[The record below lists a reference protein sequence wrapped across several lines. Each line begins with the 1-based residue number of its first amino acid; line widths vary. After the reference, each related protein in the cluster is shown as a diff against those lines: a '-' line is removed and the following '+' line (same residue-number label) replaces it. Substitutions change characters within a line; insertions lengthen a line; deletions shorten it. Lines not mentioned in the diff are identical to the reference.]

1 MYIII
6 SMQYLKKIRYYIDK
20 SLARSFIYVVY
31 LLAVIVCFVVAC
43 ITAMDIYFGDGELRN
58 FLQIFL
64 DYFFAAIRG
73 EGENTNSTFIN
84 ILINT
89 LIMLTGL
96 FVSSIVIGILVN
108 SIAES
113 IDNVRSGKSFIDEKN
128 HQLIL
133 GWSNG
138 ISLVFREFLLANS
151 NNKDSNIVFLDEINP
166 VEANEKI
173 MTMFPNK
180 EDYQKIIPKQG
191 RISDRKYLEM
201 VNVDE
206 ARSILINH
214 DDDME
219 SIKAIAAIVNN
230 PERKKDKY
238 NIVSKMNIKEN
249 YELAKIIGGEE
260 TKVLFFGD
268 MLARVGAQSC
278 LQSGLANVY
287 LDLVNFDG
295 DEIYFYKEDSLVGK
309 TYEEAILSYETS
321 SIIGIEREG
330 DVLINPKREKI
341 KTDDSLIAISMDDDT
356 VIKDG
361 VENVLVDQKKIIKTT
376 PNKNKVDTIYIFGYS
391 EGELSKLE
399 VICSHLIN
407 YLDDGS
413 KIFLV
418 NDNKDSANIESKIN
432 PAKDIQ
438 ISFIEGNCRSR
449 DFLEQMDIES
459 GDKLLILS
467 SFNGS
472 NDINKCDAQ
481 TLFTLINLRDIEKKK
496 NKNFVLTTELINSHN
511 AEIFASNSDDDYLY
525 SEDIVQSMLVQIA
538 ENPFLSKFFDDLASP
553 EGSEIYFKPIT
564 EYVDASEPI
573 DFYTICQ
580 SASFKGETAIGY
592 QTSEREDLKTLNAGV
607 NINPLKSKKRL
618 YNPDDKLIVF
628 ADD

>member
-1 MYIII
+1 
-6 SMQYLKKIRYYIDK
+6 MQYFKKIRYYIDK

-31 LLAVIVCFVVAC
+31 LLALIVCFVVAC

-58 FLQIFL
+58 FSQIFL

-73 EGENTNSTFIN
+73 EGENINSTFIN

-201 VNVDE
+201 VNVDQ

-295 DEIYFYKEDSLVGK
+295 DEIYFHKEDSLVGK

-330 DVLINPKREKI
+330 DVLINPKWEKI

-361 VENVLVDQKKIIKTT
+361 VENVLVDQKKIVKTA
-376 PNKNKVDTIYIFGYS
+376 PNKNKVDTIYIFGYC
-391 EGELSKLE
+391 EGDLSKLE

-449 DFLEQMDIES
+449 EFLEQMDIES

-553 EGSEIYFKPIT
+553 EGSEIYFKSIT
-564 EYVDASEPI
+564 EYVDVSEPI

>member
-1 MYIII
+1 
-6 SMQYLKKIRYYIDK
+6 MQYFKKIRYYIDK

-31 LLAVIVCFVVAC
+31 LLALIVCFVVAC

-58 FLQIFL
+58 FSQIFL

-249 YELAKIIGGEE
+249 YDLAKIIGGEE

-295 DEIYFYKEDSLVGK
+295 DEIYFHKEDSLVGK

-361 VENVLVDQKKIIKTT
+361 VENVLVDQKKIIKTA
-376 PNKNKVDTIYIFGYS
+376 PNKNKVDTIYIFGYC
-391 EGELSKLE
+391 EGDLSKLE

-449 DFLEQMDIES
+449 EFLEQMDIES

-564 EYVDASEPI
+564 EYVDVSEPI

>member
-1 MYIII
+1 
-6 SMQYLKKIRYYIDK
+6 MQYFKKIRYYIDK

-31 LLAVIVCFVVAC
+31 LLALIVCFVVAC

-58 FLQIFL
+58 FSQIFL

-73 EGENTNSTFIN
+73 EGENINSTFIN

-180 EDYQKIIPKQG
+180 KDYQKIIPKQG

-201 VNVDE
+201 VNVDQ

-295 DEIYFYKEDSLVGK
+295 DEIYFHKEDSLVGK

-330 DVLINPKREKI
+330 DVLINPKWEKI

-361 VENVLVDQKKIIKTT
+361 VENVLVDQKKIVKTA
-376 PNKNKVDTIYIFGYS
+376 PNKNKVDTIYIFGYC
-391 EGELSKLE
+391 EGDLSKLE

-449 DFLEQMDIES
+449 EFLEQMDIES

-511 AEIFASNSDDDYLY
+511 AEIFASNLDDDYLY

-538 ENPFLSKFFDDLASP
+538 ENPSLSKFFDDLASP
-553 EGSEIYFKPIT
+553 EGSEIYFKSIT
-564 EYVDASEPI
+564 EYVDVSEPI

-607 NINPLKSKKRL
+607 NINPLKSKKRI
-618 YNPDDKLIVF
+618 YKPDDKLIVF

>member
-31 LLAVIVCFVVAC
+31 LLALIVCFVVAC

-64 DYFFAAIRG
+64 DYFFAAVRG

-201 VNVDE
+201 VNVDQ

-295 DEIYFYKEDSLVGK
+295 DEIYFHKEDSLVGK

-330 DVLINPKREKI
+330 DVLINPKWEKI

-376 PNKNKVDTIYIFGYS
+376 SNKNKLDTIYIFGYS
-391 EGELSKLE
+391 EGDLSKLE

-511 AEIFASNSDDDYLY
+511 AEIFASNLDDDYLY

-538 ENPFLSKFFDDLASP
+538 ENPSLSKFFDDLASP
-553 EGSEIYFKPIT
+553 EGSEIYFKSIT
-564 EYVDASEPI
+564 EYVDISEPI

-618 YNPDDKLIVF
+618 YKPDDKLIVF

>member
-1 MYIII
+1 
-6 SMQYLKKIRYYIDK
+6 MQYFKKIRYYIDK

-31 LLAVIVCFVVAC
+31 LLALIVCFVVAC

-58 FLQIFL
+58 FSQIFL
-64 DYFFAAIRG
+64 DYFFAAVRG

-295 DEIYFYKEDSLVGK
+295 DEIYFHKEDSLVGK

-330 DVLINPKREKI
+330 DVLINPKWENI

-361 VENVLVDQKKIIKTT
+361 VKNVLIDQKKIIKTA
-376 PNKNKVDTIYIFGYS
+376 PNKNKVDTIYIFGYC
-391 EGELSKLE
+391 EGDLSKLE

-438 ISFIEGNCRSR
+438 ISFIEGNYRSR
-449 DFLEQMDIES
+449 EFLEQMDIES

-511 AEIFASNSDDDYLY
+511 AEIFASNADDDYLY

-564 EYVDASEPI
+564 EYVDVSEPI

>member
-1 MYIII
+1 
-6 SMQYLKKIRYYIDK
+6 MQYFKKIRYYIDK

-31 LLAVIVCFVVAC
+31 LLALIVCFVVAC

-58 FLQIFL
+58 FSQIFL
-64 DYFFAAIRG
+64 DYFFAAVRG

-295 DEIYFYKEDSLVGK
+295 DEIYFHKEDSLVGK

-330 DVLINPKREKI
+330 DVLINPKWENI

-361 VENVLVDQKKIIKTT
+361 VKNVLIDQKKIIKTA
-376 PNKNKVDTIYIFGYS
+376 PNKNKVDTIYIFGYC
-391 EGELSKLE
+391 EGDLSKLE

-449 DFLEQMDIES
+449 EFLEQMDIES

-564 EYVDASEPI
+564 EYVDVSEPI

>member
-1 MYIII
+1 
-6 SMQYLKKIRYYIDK
+6 MQYFKKIRYYIDK

-31 LLAVIVCFVVAC
+31 LLALIVCFVVAC

-58 FLQIFL
+58 FSQIFL
-64 DYFFAAIRG
+64 DYFFAAVRG

-295 DEIYFYKEDSLVGK
+295 DEIYFHKEDSLVGK
-309 TYEEAILSYETS
+309 TYEEAILCYETS

-330 DVLINPKREKI
+330 DVLINPKWENI

-361 VENVLVDQKKIIKTT
+361 VKNVLIDQKKIIKTA
-376 PNKNKVDTIYIFGYS
+376 PNKNKVDTIYIFGYC
-391 EGELSKLE
+391 EGDLSKLE

-449 DFLEQMDIES
+449 EFLEQMDIES

-511 AEIFASNSDDDYLY
+511 AEIFASNADDDYLY

-564 EYVDASEPI
+564 EYVDVSEPI

-628 ADD
+628 AND

>member
-1 MYIII
+1 
-6 SMQYLKKIRYYIDK
+6 MQYFKKIRYYIDK

-31 LLAVIVCFVVAC
+31 LLALIVCFVVAC

-58 FLQIFL
+58 FSQIFL

-201 VNVDE
+201 VNVDQ

-295 DEIYFYKEDSLVGK
+295 DEIYFHKEDSLVGK

-361 VENVLVDQKKIIKTT
+361 VENVLVDQKKIVKTA
-376 PNKNKVDTIYIFGYS
+376 PNKNKVDTIYIFGYC
-391 EGELSKLE
+391 EGDLSKLE

-449 DFLEQMDIES
+449 EFLEQMDIES

-538 ENPFLSKFFDDLASP
+538 ENPFLSIFFDNLASP

-564 EYVDASEPI
+564 EYVDVSEPI

>member
-1 MYIII
+1 
-6 SMQYLKKIRYYIDK
+6 MQYFKKIRYYIDK

-31 LLAVIVCFVVAC
+31 LLALIVCFVVAC

-58 FLQIFL
+58 FSQIFL

-73 EGENTNSTFIN
+73 EGENINSTFIN

-201 VNVDE
+201 VNVDQ

-295 DEIYFYKEDSLVGK
+295 DEIYFHKEDSLVGK

-361 VENVLVDQKKIIKTT
+361 VENVLVDQKKIVKTA
-376 PNKNKVDTIYIFGYS
+376 PSKNKVDTIYIFGYC
-391 EGELSKLE
+391 EGDLSKLE

-449 DFLEQMDIES
+449 EFLEQMDIES

-481 TLFTLINLRDIEKKK
+481 TLFTLINLRDIEKKE

-538 ENPFLSKFFDDLASP
+538 ENPFLSIFFDNLASP
-553 EGSEIYFKPIT
+553 EGSEIYFKSIT
-564 EYVDASEPI
+564 EYVDVSEPI

>member
-1 MYIII
+1 
-6 SMQYLKKIRYYIDK
+6 MQYFKKIRYYIDK

-31 LLAVIVCFVVAC
+31 LLALIVCFVVAC

-58 FLQIFL
+58 FSQIFL

-249 YELAKIIGGEE
+249 YDLAKIIGGEE

-295 DEIYFYKEDSLVGK
+295 DEIYFHKEDSLVGK

-330 DVLINPKREKI
+330 DVLINPKLEKI

-361 VENVLVDQKKIIKTT
+361 VENVLVDQKKIIKTA
-376 PNKNKVDTIYIFGYS
+376 PNKNKVDTIYIFGYC
-391 EGELSKLE
+391 EGDLSKLE

-449 DFLEQMDIES
+449 EFLEQMDIES

-564 EYVDASEPI
+564 EYVDVSEPI

>member
-1 MYIII
+1 
-6 SMQYLKKIRYYIDK
+6 MQYFKKIRYYIDK

-31 LLAVIVCFVVAC
+31 LLALIVCFVVAC

-58 FLQIFL
+58 FSQIFL
-64 DYFFAAIRG
+64 DYFFAAVRG

-180 EDYQKIIPKQG
+180 EEYQKIIPKQG

-201 VNVDE
+201 VNVDQ

-295 DEIYFYKEDSLVGK
+295 DEIYFHKEDSLVGK

-361 VENVLVDQKKIIKTT
+361 VENVLVDQKKIVKTA
-376 PNKNKVDTIYIFGYS
+376 PNKNKVDTIYIFGYC
-391 EGELSKLE
+391 EGDLSKLE

-449 DFLEQMDIES
+449 EFLEQMDIES

-538 ENPFLSKFFDDLASP
+538 ENPFLSIFFDNLASP

-564 EYVDASEPI
+564 EYVDVSEPI

>member
-1 MYIII
+1 
-6 SMQYLKKIRYYIDK
+6 MQYFKKIRYYIDK

-31 LLAVIVCFVVAC
+31 LLALIVCFVVAC

-58 FLQIFL
+58 FSQIFL

-73 EGENTNSTFIN
+73 EGENINSTFIN

-180 EDYQKIIPKQG
+180 EEYQKIIPKQG

-201 VNVDE
+201 VNVDQ

-295 DEIYFYKEDSLVGK
+295 DEIYFHKEDSLVGK

-361 VENVLVDQKKIIKTT
+361 VENFLVDQKKIVKTA
-376 PNKNKVDTIYIFGYS
+376 PSKNKVDTIYIFGYC
-391 EGELSKLE
+391 EGDLSKLE

-449 DFLEQMDIES
+449 EFLEQMDIES

-481 TLFTLINLRDIEKKK
+481 TLFTLINLRDIEKKE

-538 ENPFLSKFFDDLASP
+538 ENPFLSIFFDNLASP

-564 EYVDASEPI
+564 EYVDVSEPI

>member
-1 MYIII
+1 
-6 SMQYLKKIRYYIDK
+6 MQYFKKIRYYIDK

-31 LLAVIVCFVVAC
+31 LLALIVCFVVAC

-58 FLQIFL
+58 FSQIFL

-201 VNVDE
+201 VNVDQ

-295 DEIYFYKEDSLVGK
+295 DEIYFHKEDSLVGK

-361 VENVLVDQKKIIKTT
+361 VENVLVDQKKIVKTA
-376 PNKNKVDTIYIFGYS
+376 PNKNKVDTIYIFGYC
-391 EGELSKLE
+391 EGDLSKLE

-449 DFLEQMDIES
+449 EFLEQMDIES

-511 AEIFASNSDDDYLY
+511 AEIFASNADDDYLY

-564 EYVDASEPI
+564 EYVDVSEPI

>member
-1 MYIII
+1 
-6 SMQYLKKIRYYIDK
+6 MQYFKKIRYYIDK

-31 LLAVIVCFVVAC
+31 LLALIVCFVVAC

-58 FLQIFL
+58 FSQIFL

-249 YELAKIIGGEE
+249 YDLAKIIGGEE

-295 DEIYFYKEDSLVGK
+295 DEIYFHKEDSLVGK

-361 VENVLVDQKKIIKTT
+361 VENILVDQKKIIKTT
-376 PNKNKVDTIYIFGYS
+376 PNRNKVDTIYIFGYS

-449 DFLEQMDIES
+449 EFLEQMDIES

-511 AEIFASNSDDDYLY
+511 AEIFASNADDDYLY

-564 EYVDASEPI
+564 EYVDVSEPI

>member
-1 MYIII
+1 
-6 SMQYLKKIRYYIDK
+6 MQYFKKIRYYIDK

-31 LLAVIVCFVVAC
+31 LLALIVCFVVAC

-58 FLQIFL
+58 FSQIFL

-73 EGENTNSTFIN
+73 EGENINSTFIN

-201 VNVDE
+201 VNVDQ

-295 DEIYFYKEDSLVGK
+295 DEIYFHKEDSLVGK

-330 DVLINPKREKI
+330 DVLINPKWEKI

-361 VENVLVDQKKIIKTT
+361 VENFLVDQKKIVKTA
-376 PNKNKVDTIYIFGYS
+376 PNKNKVDTIYIFGYC
-391 EGELSKLE
+391 EGDLSKLE

-449 DFLEQMDIES
+449 EFLEQIDIES

-481 TLFTLINLRDIEKKK
+481 TLFTLINLRDIEKKE

-538 ENPFLSKFFDDLASP
+538 ENPFLSIFFDNLASP

-564 EYVDASEPI
+564 EYVDVSEPI

>member
-1 MYIII
+1 
-6 SMQYLKKIRYYIDK
+6 MQYFKKIRYYIDK

-31 LLAVIVCFVVAC
+31 LLALIVCFVVAC

-58 FLQIFL
+58 FSQIFL
-64 DYFFAAIRG
+64 DYFFAAVRG

-295 DEIYFYKEDSLVGK
+295 DEIYFHKEDSLVGK
-309 TYEEAILSYETS
+309 TYEEAILCYETS

-330 DVLINPKREKI
+330 DVLINPKLEKI

-361 VENVLVDQKKIIKTT
+361 VKNVLIDQKKIIKTA
-376 PNKNKVDTIYIFGYS
+376 PNKNKVDTIYIFGYC
-391 EGELSKLE
+391 EGDLSKLE

-449 DFLEQMDIES
+449 EFLEQMDIES

-564 EYVDASEPI
+564 EYVDVSEPI

-628 ADD
+628 AND

>member
-1 MYIII
+1 
-6 SMQYLKKIRYYIDK
+6 MQYFKKIRYYIDK

-31 LLAVIVCFVVAC
+31 LLALIVCFVVAC

-58 FLQIFL
+58 FSQIFL

-201 VNVDE
+201 VNIDE

-249 YELAKIIGGEE
+249 YDLAKIIGGEE

-295 DEIYFYKEDSLVGK
+295 DEIYFHKEDSLVGK

-330 DVLINPKREKI
+330 DVLINPKLEKI

-361 VENVLVDQKKIIKTT
+361 VEDVLVDQKKIIKTAT
-376 PNKNKVDTIYIFGYS
+376 NKNKVDTIYIFGYC
-391 EGELSKLE
+391 EGDLSKLE

-511 AEIFASNSDDDYLY
+511 AEIFASNADDDYLY

-564 EYVDASEPI
+564 EYVDVSEPI

>member
-1 MYIII
+1 
-6 SMQYLKKIRYYIDK
+6 MQYFKKIRYYIDK

-31 LLAVIVCFVVAC
+31 LLALIVCFVVAC

-58 FLQIFL
+58 FSQIFL
-64 DYFFAAIRG
+64 DYFFAAVRG

-201 VNVDE
+201 VNVNE

-249 YELAKIIGGEE
+249 YDLAKIIGGEE

-295 DEIYFYKEDSLVGK
+295 DEIYFHKEDSLVGK

-330 DVLINPKREKI
+330 DVLINPKRENI

-361 VENVLVDQKKIIKTT
+361 VKNVLIDQKKIIKTA
-376 PNKNKVDTIYIFGYS
+376 PNKNKVDTIYIFGYC
-391 EGELSKLE
+391 EGDLSKLE

-413 KIFLV
+413 KVFLV

-449 DFLEQMDIES
+449 EFLEQMDIES

-511 AEIFASNSDDDYLY
+511 AEIFASNADDDYLY

-564 EYVDASEPI
+564 EYVDVSEPI